1 MSVDWTEVMAFAESI
16 GGIAVAASLLF
27 VVYQLRGQRKEQFVI
42 GSADLFDIWADDDFQ
57 KAIQWIL
64 YDMRAITWREFVAK
78 YRGQYGERAL
88 NRVGAFYNR
97 VGYLVTRDLLGG
109 LDQLI
114 IEATASTA
122 IKVWHK
128 IEPLVLEARLI
139 ENSSMYQD
147 FERMLPECFECY
159 VPGQIQPGTE
169 STIAREIAQA
179 IEATT
184 LSSGTDD
191 FRPGR

>member
-16 GGIAVAASLLF
+16 GGIAVAASLLL
-27 VVYQLRGQRKEQFVI
+27 VVFQLRGQRKEQFVS
-42 GSADLFDIWADDDFQ
+42 GSADLFHIWAEDNFQ
-57 KAIQWIL
+57 SAIQWIL
-64 YDMRAITWREFVAK
+64 YDMRADTWREFVAK

-109 LDQLI
+109 LDQVIL
-114 IEATASTA
+114 ETTASTA
-122 IKVWHK
+122 IKVWNK
-128 IEPLVLEARLI
+128 IQPLVLEARLI

-159 VPGQIQPGTE
+159 VPSQIQPGTE
-169 STIAREIAQA
+169 STIAREIAQS
-179 IEATT
+179 IEATMR
-184 LSSGTDD
+184 SSGTED
-191 FRPGR
+191 FRPRR